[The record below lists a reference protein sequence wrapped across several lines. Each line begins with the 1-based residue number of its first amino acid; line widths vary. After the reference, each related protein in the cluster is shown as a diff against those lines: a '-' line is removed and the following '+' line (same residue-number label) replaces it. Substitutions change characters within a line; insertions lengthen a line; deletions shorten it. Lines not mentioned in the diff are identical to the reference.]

1 MKRIQFCAVICIV
14 AMCSFLFNQ
23 CALIFSGTKAN
34 VHFDATPVTCEVW
47 VDGALMG
54 NTPCKIELKKSQ
66 EHTIEFRKAGYATRT
81 YKIQNSVGAGWVI
94 LDILGGLVPVI
105 IDAATGAW
113 YSFDQD
119 NINTVLE
126 KQQPRP

>member
-54 NTPCKIELKKSQ
+54 GV
-66 EHTIEFRKAGYATRT
+66 H
-81 YKIQNSVGAGWVI
+81 
-94 LDILGGLVPVI
+94 PVFW
-105 IDAATGAW
+105 TQ
-113 YSFDQD
+113 S
-119 NINTVLE
+119 
-126 KQQPRP
+126 

>member
-1 MKRIQFCAVICIV
+1 MKHLRASSALCLLAIF
-14 AMCSFLFNQ
+14 SLTFNQ
-23 CALIFSGTKAN
+23 CALIFSGTKGD
-34 VHFDATPVTCEVW
+34 VKLDATPMACEVW

-54 NTPCKIELKKSQ
+54 NTPCKVELKKSQ
-66 EHTIEFRKAGYATRT
+66 EHTIEFRKVGYATRS
-81 YKIQNSVGAGWVI
+81 YKIQNSVGAGWVV

-119 NINTVLE
+119 NLNTVLE
-126 KQQPRP
+126 KQQP

>member
-1 MKRIQFCAVICIV
+1 
-14 AMCSFLFNQ
+14 
-23 CALIFSGTKAN
+23 
-34 VHFDATPVTCEVW
+34 
-47 VDGALMG
+47 MG